1 MLWLVCAF
9 ALIIQSSCTKSVP
22 KPEQTT
28 PTKTGTSTTP
38 VAADSFTRYVILPG
52 KQFAEGTE
60 FVYKPLSVTEMHFL
74 VQFDSSAIYKTDTAH
89 NQADINKLNG
99 FGDNN
104 AFDHH
109 KFSARFGW
117 NWKNNALWLYAYIY
131 NNGVMSNKTLGSIPI
146 GKPADC
152 AIIVAGNQYRFV
164 LNGVTTVMPRTST
177 TATGVGYKLFPYFGG
192 TETAPHKITIAIK
205 EIK

>member
-1 MLWLVCAF
+1 MMWLVCAF
-9 ALIIQSSCTKSVP
+9 ALIIQSSCTKSVTQ
-22 KPEQTT
+22 PEQNT

-38 VAADSFTRYVILPG
+38 VVTDSFNHYVILAG

-60 FVYKPLSVTEMHFL
+60 YLYKQLSVSEMHF
-74 VQFDSSAIYKTDTAH
+74 VVTFDSTVIYKTDTAS

-99 FGDNN
+99 FADNN

-117 NWKNNALWLYAYIY
+117 NWRDAKLWLYAYIY

-146 GKPADC
+146 GQPADC
-152 AIIVAGNQYRFV
+152 KIIVAGSQYQFV
-164 LNGVTTVMPRTST
+164 LNGVTTVMPRAST

-192 TETAPHKITIAIK
+192 TETAPHKITIAVK
-205 EIK
+205 EIQ